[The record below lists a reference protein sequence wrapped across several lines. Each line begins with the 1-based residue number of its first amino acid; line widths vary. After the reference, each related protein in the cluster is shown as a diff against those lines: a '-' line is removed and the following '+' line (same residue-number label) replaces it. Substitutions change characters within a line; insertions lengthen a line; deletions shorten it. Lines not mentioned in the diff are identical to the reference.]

1 LRAPA
6 LWHLRSFAHSRMY
19 AGWPTSHQFGTVCG
33 YKTLICPPPL
43 FPIPTQ
49 PPYFAVLAP
58 HPDPKVMSLPRDEEE
73 EKRSC
78 RILFSEGLATALFRS
93 SLLHPFESVRS
104 AALSLGLRIFPP
116 IKTVDRP
123 IACKCLLVQANVL
136 VSSANPRIADAGSG
150 IVELLYSK

>member
-1 LRAPA
+1 LCAPA
-6 LWHLRSFAHSRMY
+6 PWHSSFAYSMMCD
-19 AGWPTSHQFGTVCG
+19 GWPTSYQSGTVCG
-33 YKTLICPPPL
+33 FKMLIWPPL
-43 FPIPTQ
+43 FPHP
-49 PPYFAVLAP
+49 PSPYFAVLAP

-93 SLLHPFESVRS
+93 SLLHPFESVRR

-116 IKTVDRP
+116 IQTVDKP

>member
-1 LRAPA
+1 MVYITSIRHS
-6 LWHLRSFAHSRMY
+6 LWL
-19 AGWPTSHQFGTVCG
+19 QNVD
-33 YKTLICPPPL
+33 LPPPL